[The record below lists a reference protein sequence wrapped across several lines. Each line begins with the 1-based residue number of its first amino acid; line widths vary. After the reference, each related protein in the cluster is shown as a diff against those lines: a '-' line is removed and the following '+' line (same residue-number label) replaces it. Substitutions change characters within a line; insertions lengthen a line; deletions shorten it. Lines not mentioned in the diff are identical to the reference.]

1 MTIRL
6 LEYGEYEANARKD
19 PQWRSYVERWGYHAK
34 AIEIIR
40 GLDISGPDAVLE
52 IGSFGAGLV
61 HGSNRMDL
69 PDGAWPPPDPHR
81 QIWHD
86 AREIP
91 WPFGDD
97 QFELLIALRV
107 WHHLSPVQKSSFREA
122 QRIARRLLIVCPERE
137 VVGVG
142 IHRKKFIAW
151 GGQPAMEED
160 LGAWGKLYLFGDGNA
175 EMV

>member
-6 LEYGEYEANARKD
+6 LTYGEYETNAKKD

-52 IGSFGAGLV
+52 IGTFGAGLV

-69 PDGAWPPPDPHR
+69 PDGAWPPPDPGR

-107 WHHLSPVQKSSFREA
+107 WHHLAPAQRRALREA
-122 QRIARRLLIVCPERE
+122 RRVARRVLIVCPEHE
-137 VVGVG
+137 VVGIG
-142 IHRKKFIAW
+142 IPRGKFITW
-151 GGQPAMEED
+151 GGQPSIEED
-160 LGAWGKLYLFGDGNA
+160 LGAWGRLYLFGDGNA